1 MSTSTK
7 NGTEIEPLAVKVDP
21 DFRDDVA
28 ALAKGRPVI
37 DVESIPWKEAIDL
50 HSPCLARFMATGIKM
65 GAEAF
70 YTYAKPIRSC
80 LSIPSRQDLE
90 VLDRFVWIVE
100 RADALAKKLGLSE
113 AGPPTAF
120 AADLASRYPR
130 RPGDSKE
137 AGDLGRTFPVD
148 AAGAEVVA
156 FVVQGMAHAFY
167 VQCTEAV
174 AKVLSQ
180 IHNDVAVVH
189 GCYGPLLSHQDY
201 VFNAV
206 VKELDQTP
214 AFSNLADATERCI
227 YIKDR
232 FGTTNREAYL
242 IEERWFYRCEETLT
256 RKDLLARKAL
266 LE

>member
-1 MSTSTK
+1 MSTSTS
-7 NGTEIEPLAVKVDP
+7 NESEIEPLAAKVDP
-21 DFRDDVA
+21 DFHDEVV

-37 DVESIPWKEAIDL
+37 DVESMPGREAIDL
-50 HSPCLARFMATGIKM
+50 HSPSLARFMAAGIKM

-70 YTYAKPIRSC
+70 YTYARPIRSC
-80 LSIPSRQDLE
+80 VSIPSRQDME

-100 RADALAKKLGLSE
+100 HADALAKRLGMDD
-113 AGPPTAF
+113 AGPATAV
-120 AADLASRYPR
+120 AKDLSSRYPR
-130 RPGDSKE
+130 RPGDPKE
-137 AGDLGRTFPVD
+137 AGDLGRTFPVN

-156 FVVQGMAHAFY
+156 FVVQGMTHAFY

-174 AKVLSQ
+174 AEVLAQ
-180 IHNDVAVVH
+180 IHNDIAVVH
-189 GCYGPLLSHQDY
+189 GCYGPLLSYQDS
-201 VFNAV
+201 VFDAAV
-206 VKELDQTP
+206 KALDNTP

-232 FGTTNREAYL
+232 FGATNREAYL
-242 IEERWFYRCEETLT
+242 IEERWFYRRKKTLS